1 MASDAP
7 ADRLDF
13 DRHFR
18 RAVWVVAGAIALAAA
33 IVHSSKAADQRSAF
47 IRWRPQV
54 LEFWRGVNIYETRY
68 FPNPPIMPI
77 SLTPLMS
84 LPPVTGAMCWFGLK
98 IAFAAVSVLLCFRMV
113 KPEGRPLPSWFQ
125 AGVLFFCLRPFLS
138 DLHHGN
144 NNLLILFLVVCS
156 LESWRRGHDL
166 LAGLLLALSI
176 SYKVTPALFV
186 FYFMVKGSWRVVG
199 ATALGMVLF
208 LFVVPSAVIGVEFN
222 NECLRSWCHHML
234 SPFLTKGASSPQ
246 EINQSMV
253 GVLTR
258 LLTETKTGDGRYD
271 LHIAVNLVSL
281 PAGVVKVIVKAAS
294 VLFVGLLVLFCR
306 TKADRRTDPRLLGEF
321 ALVVLTMLFLSER
334 SWKHHFVTMLLPFT
348 YLMAEFTY
356 FRPTPA
362 RRIVISAAI
371 WLSMLLMATTS
382 RELGSLFGGREGPD
396 VAQAYGMF
404 LWAGMVLY
412 AATAW
417 RVVAARNRSESR
429 DAGPENFEA
438 KAHRPAPH
446 FKGMG
451 NGSSPGLPDAKTPAR
466 LES

>member
-1 MASDAP
+1 VTSVSP
-7 ADRLDF
+7 ANKRDL

-18 RAVWVVAGAIALAAA
+18 RAVWLGAAAIAIAAA
-33 IVHSSKAADQRSAF
+33 IVHSSKAADRRSAF

-54 LEFWRGVNIYETRY
+54 LEFWHGINIYETRY
-68 FPNPPIMPI
+68 FPNPPILPI
-77 SLTPLMS
+77 TLTPLMT
-84 LPPVTGAMCWFGLK
+84 LPPVTGAMCWFVLK
-98 IAFAAVSVLLCFRMV
+98 IAFAAISVLLCFQMV
-113 KPEGRPLPSWFQ
+113 KPEGRALPSWFQ

-186 FYFMVKGSWRVVG
+186 FYFMMKGSWRIVG

-208 LFVVPSAVIGVEFN
+208 LFVVPSAVVGMEFN

-271 LHIAVNLVSL
+271 LHIAVNFVSL
-281 PAGVVKVIVKAAS
+281 PAGLVKMIVKAAS
-294 VLFVGLLVLFCR
+294 VLFVGMLVLFCR
-306 TKADRRTDPRLLGEF
+306 TKAERRTDPRLLGEF

-334 SWKHHFVTMLLPFT
+334 SWKHHYVTMLLPFT
-348 YLMAEFTY
+348 YLMAEFTF
-356 FRPTPA
+356 FRPTLKT
-362 RRIVISAAI
+362 RILTSAAM
-371 WLSMLLMATTS
+371 WLSMFCMATTS
-382 RELGSLFGGREGPD
+382 RELGSVFGHRDGPD
-396 VAQAYGMF
+396 IAQAYGMF

-412 AATAW
+412 IATAW
-417 RVVAARNRSESR
+417 RVVAARNRLEGR
-429 DAGPENFEA
+429 EA
-438 KAHRPAPH
+438 DQEMPGAKVSVPAPH
-446 FKGMG
+446 FASGERV
-451 NGSSPGLPDAKTPAR
+451 NAQSCH
-466 LES
+466 